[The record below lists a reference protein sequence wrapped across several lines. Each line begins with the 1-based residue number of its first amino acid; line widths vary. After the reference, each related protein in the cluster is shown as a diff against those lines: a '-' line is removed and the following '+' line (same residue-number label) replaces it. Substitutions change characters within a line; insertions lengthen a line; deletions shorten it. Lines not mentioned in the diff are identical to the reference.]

1 MNKTQIST
9 LVVLAG
15 IVAASSV
22 LAFGTMTQTAV
33 AQASCSSG
41 ASTDLGS
48 SSTASGADFFDGE
61 CGSASS
67 AGQDSASAADG
78 ERVET
83 ESER

>member
-1 MNKTQIST
+1 MNKQQIST

-15 IVAASSV
+15 IVAASSA
-22 LAFGTMTQTAV
+22 LALGTMTQTAV

-67 AGQDSASAADG
+67 AGGDSASAADG

-83 ESER
+83 ESTR

>member
-9 LVVLAG
+9 LVVLVG

-22 LAFGTMTQTAV
+22 LALGTMTQTAL
-33 AQASCSSG
+33 AQTACSSG
-41 ASTDLGS
+41 ASTDLGA

-67 AGQDSASAADG
+67 AGDETEAEADG
-78 ERVET
+78 ERV
-83 ESER
+83 SSRGER

>member
-22 LAFGTMTQTAV
+22 LALGTMTQTAV

-67 AGQDSASAADG
+67 AGDETSAEADG

-83 ESER
+83 EGER

>member
-1 MNKTQIST
+1 MNKQQIST

-22 LAFGTMTQTAV
+22 LALGTMTQTAL
-33 AQASCSSG
+33 AQNACSFG

-67 AGQDSASAADG
+67 AGDETSAEADG
-78 ERVET
+78 ERVR
-83 ESER
+83 SEGTR

>member
-22 LAFGTMTQTAV
+22 LALGTMTQTAV
-33 AQASCSSG
+33 AQASCASS
-41 ASTDLGS
+41 ASTDLGAAS
-48 SSTASGADFFDGE
+48 SASGADFFDGE

-67 AGQDSASAADG
+67 AGEESASEADG

-83 ESER
+83 EGTR

>member
-22 LAFGTMTQTAV
+22 LALGTMTQTAV

-67 AGQDSASAADG
+67 AGQDTEARADG
-78 ERVET
+78 ERVDT
-83 ESER
+83 EGTR

>member
-1 MNKTQIST
+1 MNKQQIST

-22 LAFGTMTQTAV
+22 LALGTMTQTAV
-33 AQASCSSG
+33 AQSSCASSS
-41 ASTDLGS
+41 STDLGS
-48 SSTASGADFFDGE
+48 ASSASGADFFDGE

-67 AGQDSASAADG
+67 AGDETSAEADG

-83 ESER
+83 EGTR

>member
-9 LVVLAG
+9 MVVLAG

-22 LAFGTMTQTAV
+22 LALGTMTQTAV
-33 AQASCSSG
+33 AQAACSSG

-48 SSTASGADFFDGE
+48 SSTATGADFFDGE

-67 AGQDSASAADG
+67 AGGETSAEADG

-83 ESER
+83 EGTR